1 MKSPLIP
8 VILLIIVVPL
18 FFTACKGQTPALTSD
33 ATVALSSETLTPT
46 LEASVTPNPPSP
58 TPIPLA
64 ATVNGEAIT
73 LAELEAEVRRFEAA
87 MTITGTI
94 LASDTV
100 TIVLNELIDQTLL
113 AQAASENGY
122 RVDGTVIQS
131 RVEALETQLGGTAS
145 LDTWMADHGY
155 TRSEFEQALSRAVG
169 AAWMRD
175 QISSNVPEVAE
186 QVHVKQILVP
196 TSEEAEQVYTLLQT
210 GADFIEL
217 ANSYEPLTG
226 GDLGW
231 FPRGYLGETAIDEA
245 VFVLDEGQYSPV
257 VETEIGF
264 HILFVAERDSNRSL
278 QPDARR
284 FFQAQALRLWI
295 DDRRENSDIQV
306 HLP

>member
-8 VILLIIVVPL
+8 VILLIIAVPL
-18 FFTACKGQTPALTSD
+18 FTSACKVQTPDITSD
-33 ATVALSSETLTPT
+33 VPVALASETLTPT
-46 LEASVTPNPPSP
+46 LDASATPNPPSP

-73 LAELEAEVRRFEAA
+73 LAELEAEVRRFEAG

-122 RVDGTVIQS
+122 QVDGTVIQS

-145 LDTWMADHGY
+145 LDTWMADNDY
-155 TRSEFEQALSRAVG
+155 TRSEFEEALNRAAA

-175 QISSNVPEVAE
+175 QIISTVPETAE

-196 TSEEAEQVYTLLQT
+196 IAEEAEQVYASLQA

-217 ANSYEPLTG
+217 ANTYEPLTG

-231 FPRGYLGETAIDEA
+231 FPRGYLGELAIDEA
-245 VFVLDEGQYSPV
+245 VFVLQEGQYSPV
-257 VETEIGF
+257 VQTEIGF
-264 HILFVAERDSNRSL
+264 HILFVAERDPNRSL
-278 QPDARR
+278 LPDARQV
-284 FFQAQALRLWI
+284 FQAEALRLWI
-295 DDRRENSDIQV
+295 EDRREHSNIQV
-306 HLP
+306 HVP